1 MRSFVV
7 LTAGMLAFGGVAHA
21 QSSASKPGNGY
32 VEAVAQSAF
41 GNVTSQSY
49 GAEAGVTVFPNV
61 QIFVE
66 AGKTRNVATTAF
78 SAAAQTIAGALSQ
91 TQANVGFSVKEP
103 VTFGAVGARFLIPVA
118 DSKVQPYVMAGGGI
132 AKVSQNATFTVG
144 GTDVTGNMAQFNIV
158 LGSDLSGSF
167 TKPMFVLGGG
177 VTYPLWQQLIAD
189 FQFRFGRILAEDG
202 GINVSRAG
210 IGIGVRF

>member
-1 MRSFVV
+1 MRSFVI
-7 LTAGMLAFGGVAHA
+7 LTVGMLACGRVANA

-66 AGKTRNVATTAF
+66 AGQTRNVATTAF

-91 TQANVGFSVKEP
+91 TQANAGFSVKEP

-144 GTDVTGNMAQFNIV
+144 GTDVTGNLAQFNIV

-167 TKPMFVLGGG
+167 SKPMFVLGGG

-202 GINVSRAG
+202 GINVTRAG

>member
-1 MRSFVV
+1 
-7 LTAGMLAFGGVAHA
+7 
-21 QSSASKPGNGY
+21 
-32 VEAVAQSAF
+32 
-41 GNVTSQSY
+41 
-49 GAEAGVTVFPNV
+49 
-61 QIFVE
+61 
-66 AGKTRNVATTAF
+66 
-78 SAAAQTIAGALSQ
+78 
-91 TQANVGFSVKEP
+91 

-144 GTDVTGNMAQFNIV
+144 GTDVTGNLAQFNIV

>member
-1 MRSFVV
+1 MRSFVI

-21 QSSASKPGNGY
+21 QSSASAPGSGY

-49 GAEAGVTVFPNV
+49 GAEAGITVYPNV

-66 AGKTRNVATTAF
+66 AGQTRNVATPAF

-91 TQANVGFSVKEP
+91 TQANAGFSVKEP
-103 VTFGAVGARFLIPVA
+103 VTFGAAGLRFLIPVA

-144 GTDVTGNMAQFNIV
+144 GTDVTGNLAQFNIV